1 MGGLRFGPRPV
12 RVRGRGW
19 ELNCSF
25 TESVRSRCCLFV
37 CGPFLKMMRIAAL
50 RRVPLLR
57 TPEPIAH
64 RCASTVSVN
73 DFTRISV
80 DIADD
85 GFKTTVLAEDCLA
98 ETAIFA
104 FSGPIHRQRGP
115 MTLQCGALTHMG
127 AASPDEPWLFM
138 NHSFSPSVRLAQQRT
153 AEGVVVITVHALTD
167 MVTGTTITFDYSL
180 HEWETLDGGFVCHE
194 TGRTVTGWVGR
205 TDDEKDQLLSS
216 AAPHIR
222 SLHLQHL
229 FGSQS
234 RC

>member
-1 MGGLRFGPRPV
+1 MLRCAAR
-12 RVRGRGW
+12 
-19 ELNCSF
+19 
-25 TESVRSRCCLFV
+25 
-37 CGPFLKMMRIAAL
+37 AAL
-50 RRVPLLR
+50 QRVPLLR
-57 TPEPIAH
+57 MPESAA
-64 RCASTVSVN
+64 RRGTSMMSVN

-80 DIADD
+80 DTAEN

-115 MTLQCGALTHMG
+115 MTLQCGALEHMG
-127 AASPDEPWLFM
+127 AENPNEPWLFM

-153 AEGVVVITVHALTD
+153 AEGAVVITVHALKD
-167 MVTGTTITFDYSL
+167 MTSGTPITFDYTL
-180 HEWETLDGGFVCHE
+180 HEWETLGGGFVCHE
-194 TGRTVTGWVGR
+194 TGRTVTGWIGR